1 MFMGACGHLG
11 GSSTMR
17 TISGLASVRVVLAIT
32 VLSVAP
38 RDASAAWPELGRAVS
53 TGAGTQD
60 APRIATDGA
69 AGAIITWHDL
79 RSPTINI
86 LVQHVLASGDV
97 DATWPAD
104 GRALLTDPA
113 ALATALAGQKA
124 PVIVSD
130 GAGGAIVAWQDGRS
144 GVTES
149 DIFAQHVLSSGAV
162 DPGWPANGRALSTAA
177 GVQVELVIVS
187 DGAGG
192 AIVAWMDGRSA
203 DSDFDIYAQ
212 HVLASGRVDPGWP
225 AEGAALCTAPGPQE
239 FPKTASDG
247 AGGAIVTWTDFR
259 LGGANADI
267 FAQHVLSSGAL
278 DPAWPANGRALS
290 LAIGTQFD
298 PTIVSDGAR
307 GAIVAWSDARDG
319 QFDIYAQRL
328 LGSGAI
334 APGWPAN
341 GRAVCTAPLE
351 QLAPVITSDGASGA
365 IVSWQDLRNGANR
378 NSFAQHVLASGAI
391 DASWPVNGRALSLS
405 PGDQSNASIVVD
417 GAGGAIIAWE
427 EDFFILVHHVQASGL
442 LDPTF
447 PIFGRFVRLLLT
459 FQHTPDLV
467 AAGAGTAIVAWSDLE
482 PGADSD
488 IYAMQVLAPGTVG
501 PCDGTPA
508 SLPAEVDSGVRVER
522 SGSATVLTWNVATR
536 ATAST
541 VLRGRVSG
549 LPVGSGGADEQ
560 CLADD
565 AEVSTLTDSD
575 SPPAGESFWY
585 LVRGENACGKGPYG
599 FEGAHGVPA
608 APRVSATCP

>member
-1 MFMGACGHLG
+1 
-11 GSSTMR
+11 MR

-38 RDASAAWPELGRAVS
+38 RLAFAAWPELGRAVS
-53 TGAGTQD
+53 TAAGTQN

-69 AGAIITWHDL
+69 GGAIITWHDL
-79 RSPTINI
+79 RSPTNNI
-86 LVQHVLASGDV
+86 FAQHVLASGEV
-97 DATWPAD
+97 DAAWPAD

-130 GAGGAIVAWQDGRS
+130 SAGGAIVAWQDGRS
-144 GVTES
+144 SVTES
-149 DIFAQHVLSSGAV
+149 DVFAQHVLSSGAV
-162 DPGWPANGRALSTAA
+162 DRAWPANGTAVSTAA
-177 GVQVELVIVS
+177 GFQLDLVIVS

-225 AEGAALCTAPGPQE
+225 AEGAALVTAPGPQDS
-239 FPKTASDG
+239 PKLASDG

-267 FAQHVLSSGAL
+267 FAQHVLSSGAV

-290 LAIGTQFD
+290 LATGTQFD

-351 QLAPVITSDGASGA
+351 QLAPIITSDGASGA

-378 NSFAQHVLASGAI
+378 NTFAQHVLASGPI
-391 DASWPVNGRALSLS
+391 DTAWPVNGRALSLS
-405 PGDQSNASIVVD
+405 SGDQSNASIVVD

-427 EDFFILVHHVQASGL
+427 EDFFVLVHHVQASGL

-447 PIFGRFVRLLLT
+447 PVFGRFVRLVLA
-459 FQHTPDLV
+459 FQQTPDLV
-467 AAGAGTAIVAWSDLE
+467 TAGAGTAIVAWSDRE
-482 PGADSD
+482 PGTDSD
-488 IYAMQVLAPGTVG
+488 IYAMQVLAPGTAG

-508 SLPAEVDSGVRVER
+508 SLPAEVDSGVRVSR
-522 SGSATVLTWNVATR
+522 SGSDAVITWNVATR

-565 AEVSTLTDSD
+565 NEVRTLTDSD
-575 SPPAGESFWY
+575 SPPAGDSFWY
-585 LVRGENACGKGPYG
+585 LVRGEDACGSGPYG
-599 FEGAHGVPA
+599 FEGLDGAPG
-608 APRVSATCP
+608 APRVSTVCP